1 MSESPFKKK
10 KVEFKR
16 EQSTYES
23 VRDGLMNRLDA
34 FFLSN
39 LPSEDIK
46 AMSPEYLYPIGG
58 FALLALIAIFL
69 AIFLNGYFS
78 SIHNEYLSPSSSTV
92 ASKHCVTIP
101 TINTG
106 TYLATQ
112 SGKWQGADGFEF
124 GNAAY
129 VLSVTS
135 LSLDVDEYTELMT
148 RAYISL
154 QPVNDIAKTYDL
166 AQNLIYWMSGVFIP
180 FEDNSAQRLAFTGTP
195 LVVFDRQK
203 IVGTMAN
210 VMGSCNATSL
220 TSFDSS
226 TGKIT
231 LVYNYLDYISSP
243 ACMSVLDPAMMGYYA
258 PSDKNEFK
266 VTFDVRT
273 MITTVAINM
282 GVLGVD
288 ELVRIPAFDTL
299 YEFEGETYNTASYY
313 DPKYKGMDPVTCI
326 QLQGYNLTYGYT
338 QCTMVIEKMVY
349 ALPIFNHMG
358 TSADNPIPCNCSAL
372 NPVDLENKA
381 FVCNLFN
388 FISGIVF
395 YPTNDPSDAT
405 RLLFKIGL
413 VPTTINGAATYKS
426 EINQVAFPA
435 MFIDSMFGQDSPNRT
450 LFETPAYRQNA
461 YSFCNLTNDEFGNAT
476 SCGVVTFTL
485 FDLFPSSWT
494 ISEYYYQLTNG
505 ACNASFAPDQAT
517 W

>member
-10 KVEFKR
+10 QVEFKR
-16 EQSTYES
+16 EPSTYES
-23 VRDGLMNRLDA
+23 IRDGLMTRLDA

-58 FALLALIAIFL
+58 IAVLTLIGIFL

-78 SIHNEYLSPSSSTV
+78 SINNQYLSPSSGAI

-135 LSLDVDEYTELMT
+135 LSLDVKEYTDLMT
-148 RAYISL
+148 GAFISM
-154 QPVNDIAKTYDL
+154 QSVNAAATTYDL
-166 AQNLIYWMSGVFIP
+166 AQNLIFWMSGVFIP

-203 IVGTMAN
+203 IVGSMAN
-210 VMGSCNATSL
+210 VLGSCNATSV

-231 LVYNYLDYISSP
+231 LIYNYLDYISSP
-243 ACMSVLDPAMMGYYA
+243 ACMAIIDPVMIGYYA

-266 VTFDVRT
+266 ITFDVRT
-273 MITTVAINM
+273 MMTAVAINF
-282 GVLGVD
+282 GVLGVN
-288 ELVRIPAFDTL
+288 ELVRISAFDTL
-299 YEFEGETYNTASYY
+299 YDFEGETYNIASYY
-313 DPKYKGMDPVTCI
+313 DPKYKGMDPITCI

-338 QCTMVIEKMVY
+338 QCTMVVEKMVY
-349 ALPIFNHMG
+349 ALPVFNHMG
-358 TSADNPIPCNCSAL
+358 TSADNPIPCNCSTL
-372 NPVDLENKA
+372 NPADLQNKD
-381 FVCNLFN
+381 FICNLFN
-388 FISGIVF
+388 FITGIVF
-395 YPTNDPSDAT
+395 YPINDPSDTA
-405 RLLFKIGL
+405 RLLYKIGL
-413 VPTTINGAATYKS
+413 DPTMINGVFTYKS
-426 EINQVAFPA
+426 SINEAAFPA

-450 LFETPAYRQNA
+450 LFETPAYRQEA
-461 YSFCNLTNDEFGNAT
+461 YSFCNLTQDAFGNAS
-476 SCGVVTFTL
+476 SCAVVTFTM
-485 FDLFPSSWT
+485 FDLYPSSWT
-494 ISEYYYQLTNG
+494 ISDYYYQLTNG
-505 ACNASFAPDQAT
+505 ACNASFGPDQAT